1 MLNSNKAF
9 QVTARLLNSGVFN
22 HLEDHDL
29 SILKTLM
36 LRFQRG
42 QLQVA
47 KRIIGY
53 WYKADYFNA
62 NLPELLIQDVN
73 SNLQS
78 IGYPLIE
85 GSGWENAE

>member
-1 MLNSNKAF
+1 MLNSNKAL

-42 QLQVA
+42 QMQVA
-47 KRIIGY
+47 KRIISY
-53 WYKADYFNA
+53 WYKADYYNA
-62 NLPELLIQDVN
+62 DLPEVLLQDVN

-78 IGYPLIE
+78 IGYPLI
-85 GSGWENAE
+85 

>member
-29 SILKTLM
+29 SILRTLM
-36 LRFQRG
+36 VRFQRG

-47 KRIIGY
+47 RRIVSY
-53 WYKADYFNA
+53 WYKADFYSA
-62 NLPELLIQDVN
+62 DVPEVLLQDVN
-73 SNLQS
+73 TSLQS
-78 IGYPLIE
+78 IGYPLI
-85 GSGWENAE
+85 